1 MWSLKNTQYCYITE
15 LRGQFSIALSVDF
28 LLFYCAHHSPKCW
41 HAVMGHRLCRQTCL
55 APEEFKNSRSG
66 PWPKKVVHHWDTVS
80 YQCNGLPLSPL
91 SAPLLPPRPLLPS
104 VGFGRTSGA
113 AFYCEG

>member
-66 PWPKKVVHHWDTVS
+66 PWPKKVVHHCRTGS
-80 YQCNGLPLSPL
+80 ELGLP
-91 SAPLLPPRPLLPS
+91 APTFQIVPTTL
-104 VGFGRTSGA
+104 RTHPMCRCL
-113 AFYCEG
+113 YHT